1 MFEISGPGNPIRMIR
16 DDIRIGQ
23 PSTEKEMDSM
33 KALGEGVLTSDT
45 RAFTLKIREGA
56 LSKNA
61 SKGMRRVAMIGQQ
74 NSIGK
79 KKCMVEKG

>member
-1 MFEISGPGNPIRMIR
+1 
-16 DDIRIGQ
+16 
-23 PSTEKEMDSM
+23 M
-33 KALGEGVLTSDT
+33 KALGEGVITSDA
-45 RAFTLKIREGA
+45 RAFILKIREGA

-74 NSIGK
+74 NSIEE